1 MPTEPSTER
10 DRVFRFGPFELSERE
25 GELRKSGVRIKLQE
39 QPFRVLIELAANP
52 GKLVSRED
60 LRLKLWPV
68 DTFVDFDVGL
78 NSAIRKL
85 RQALNDD
92 ADNPRYIETLAK
104 RGYKFVAP
112 VADSVAS
119 SQPISNVSP
128 AGASGS
134 LPTDGTKSAASEEI
148 QRRSRRLYWGLV
160 AACVLVLVSYGAL
173 VAWRRANIPP
183 PLAVEQQ
190 ITANPP
196 QAPINA
202 AVVSLDGKYVAYA
215 DPTGAYIRHID
226 TGEVRPLQLPKG
238 FDAFPTGWFPDG
250 THLLLTSAGA
260 AQGKPSLWKVS
271 ILGGSPQQLMENASE
286 AAISPDGSKIAFLR
300 GDAVGSLEI
309 WVMGTDGTNLHRIA
323 DATAPGASIPLGY
336 GTGSQPLTG
345 VHLSAVAWS
354 PDGRQ
359 LAYLRLLK
367 EGARSTLFEA
377 KHSLETVDVDGGKPK
392 VLRISTQLLPVLC
405 WAVDGRLF
413 YAYRDNPASEREDSG
428 IWSVQV
434 NQKSGELEGKPVQLT
449 RGAGRIGGLSVSG
462 DGRRLVLW
470 RANSFPQVFLAEIDG
485 ETGRFKTPR
494 RLSLD
499 ESTNHV
505 YAWTPDSRTVL
516 FSSNRSGT
524 TKLYRQAIDQ
534 AVPEV
539 LVEGR
544 GLFLARL
551 NPDGTRVLFVDG
563 FNTLDPALPQRIL
576 SVPLAGG
583 TPRVVLQWPSIHN
596 MQCASSPS
604 KLCLFDSVEGSTAHF
619 FSFDPE
625 DGKTQEFATLQMK
638 GGLSW
643 MLSRDGSQLA
653 LILEPLGHRVT
664 FMAVSDKTTHEVEL
678 NQWPLLNI
686 DWTPDSKSVL
696 VSTRTADGVPAILGV
711 EPNGNHRVLL
721 EGDRATQHW
730 WAIESPDGRYVALNE
745 VTGANNV
752 WMVEN
757 F

>member
-60 LRLKLWPV
+60 LRQKLWPV

-148 QRRSRRLYWGLV
+148 QRRSRRLYWGLA

-226 TGEVRPLQLPKG
+226 TGEVRPLQLPNG
-238 FDAFPTGWFPDG
+238 FDAFTTGWFPDG
-250 THLLLTSAGA
+250 THLLLTSVGA

-271 ILGGSPQQLMENASE
+271 ILGGSQQQLMENASE

-309 WVMGTDGTNLHRIA
+309 WVMGTDGSNLHRVA
-323 DATAPGASIPLGY
+323 DATAAGASIPLGY

-345 VHLSAVAWS
+345 VHLSGVAWS

-359 LAYLRLLK
+359 LAYLRRVK
-367 EGARSTLFEA
+367 EEARSTLLD
-377 KHSLETVDVDGGKPK
+377 LETVDLDGGRPK
-392 VLRISTQLLPVLC
+392 VLRNSTQLLPVLC

-413 YAYRDNPASEREDSG
+413 YAYRDSPASERGDSG
-428 IWSVQV
+428 IWWVRV
-434 NQKSGELEGKPVQLT
+434 NQKSGALENRPMQLT
-449 RGAGRIGGLSVSG
+449 KGSGRIGGLSVSA

-470 RANSFPQVFLAEIDG
+470 RANSSPQVFLAEIDG
-485 ETGRFKTPR
+485 QTGRFKTPR

-499 ESTNHV
+499 DSTNQV
-505 YAWTPDSRTVL
+505 YAWTPDSRTVF

-544 GLFLARL
+544 GNFVARL
-551 NPDGTRVLFVDG
+551 NPDGTRILFVDG
-563 FNTLDPALPQRIL
+563 FNTLDPALPQHIL
-576 SVPLAGG
+576 SVPLEGG

-596 MQCASSPS
+596 ISCARSPS

-619 FSFDPE
+619 FTFDPE
-625 DGKTQEFATLQMK
+625 DGKTQEFATLQVK
-638 GGLSW
+638 GGLNW

-653 LILEPLGHRVT
+653 LNLEPLGHSLT
-664 FMAVSDKTTHEVEL
+664 FMAVGDKSTHVVEV
-678 NQWPLLNI
+678 NQWPLTNI
-686 DWTPDSKSVL
+686 DWAPDGKSVL
-696 VSTRTADGVPAILGV
+696 VSTRTANGARPILGV
-711 EPNGNHRVLL
+711 EPNGNCRVLL
-721 EGDRATQHW
+721 ESDNATQLW
-730 WAIESPDGRYVALNE
+730 WAIESPDGRYVALTE